1 MTISLS
7 SASLPIFTR
16 MLGNLNHFL
25 DKAQASAESRKFD
38 VGVLLQARLAPDML
52 PFTTQ
57 VLIACDT
64 AKLAVARMAGV
75 EAPRYEDNE
84 KTVAELK
91 ARIEKTLAFMASV
104 PASSLDGREDID
116 ITFPVGREKTRTLK
130 GGDYLNQWAL
140 PNFFFHV
147 TTAYALLRHN
157 GVALGKIDYIAGNQA

>member
-1 MTISLS
+1 MSITLS
-7 SASLPIFTR
+7 SASLPIFNR
-16 MLGNLNHFL
+16 MLGNLSHFL

-38 VGVLLQARLAPDML
+38 PNVLLQARLAPDML
-52 PFTTQ
+52 PLTSQ

-75 EAPRYEDNE
+75 EAPKYEDNE
-84 KTVAELK
+84 KTLVELK
-91 ARIEKTLAFMASV
+91 ARIDKTLAYIASV
-104 PASSLDGREDID
+104 PPSSLNGREDIE

-130 GGDYLNQWAL
+130 GGDYLNHWAL

-157 GVALGKIDYIAGNQA
+157 GVALGKADYMAGNQA